1 MYLEFREI
9 IKIAVLNFS
18 MKCLTFLR
26 YKRHNQGVFYCD
38 RIGKKW
44 SLQRREGEKIPFQ
57 NPKFD
62 IIVVEAHESYS
73 QKTFHSHEDIITD
86 ELMMMMMMMMHSS
99 IIMATSLSSKAP

>member
-1 MYLEFREI
+1 M
-9 IKIAVLNFS
+9 VLA
-18 MKCLTFLR
+18 KE
-26 YKRHNQGVFYCD
+26 
-38 RIGKKW
+38 
-44 SLQRREGEKIPFQ
+44 REGEKIPFQ

-86 ELMMMMMMMMHSS
+86 ELMMMMMMMHSS

>member
-1 MYLEFREI
+1 M
-9 IKIAVLNFS
+9 VLA
-18 MKCLTFLR
+18 KE
-26 YKRHNQGVFYCD
+26 
-38 RIGKKW
+38 
-44 SLQRREGEKIPFQ
+44 REGEKIPFQ

-86 ELMMMMMMMMHSS
+86 ELMMMMMMMMMHSS